1 MDMFLKISLNNY
13 AEMNKFMYNLALC
26 IMEQRQDDVSIS
38 LSTFLVIFRKKIF
51 ILYTLYLYIILFIHK
66 EGHLYTKKGPL
77 SLKKKKKG
85 PHLNFGEK
93 LGKIL
98 AIRKNTLKN

>member
-38 LSTFLVIFRKKIF
+38 LSTFLVIFRKNFFKKS
-51 ILYTLYLYIILFIHK
+51 ILRKKNFSIKKQSHFLGQIYDRKKYQRRNTNTADTSSGFGSVCCYI
-66 EGHLYTKKGPL
+66 
-77 SLKKKKKG
+77 SLR
-85 PHLNFGEK
+85 H
-93 LGKIL
+93 
-98 AIRKNTLKN
+98 

>member
-38 LSTFLVIFRKKIF
+38 LSTFLVIFRKMFLKNQFYEKKIF
-51 ILYTLYLYIILFIHK
+51 Q
-66 EGHLYTKKGPL
+66 
-77 SLKKKKKG
+77 S
-85 PHLNFGEK
+85 
-93 LGKIL
+93 
-98 AIRKNTLKN
+98 KNNLIF